1 MPLEIPEELH
11 EEVPEDVKQKFTE
24 LIDEP
29 EEVVQIAIS
38 SDMNLDGEYT
48 ESWLLATD
56 QWVVSFNP
64 NHAEEPNIIQ
74 MPLSDVVTVKTH
86 NYIGNGM
93 LELHTAEKAI
103 SVLRYS
109 KTMNAKI
116 SDAAGFLEMLSGDGT
131 SKREGKNLGGRKKR
145 EGRCEKCGRPLH
157 PRSNSCP
164 YCVETR
170 RMMFR
175 LFSYLKPY
183 WYLVVIGTIIALITT
198 TLGLLPTYILKLMVD
213 GVFVPVVQTTTDAR
227 FQLLNLLVFALIG
240 AHIFSQGIG
249 TTGGYVMQWLGN
261 RVIYDLRSQAYRHL
275 QMLSLSFYN
284 KNETGR
290 LIARISEDTS
300 RLRWFITE
308 SLRDVVMDFL
318 MIVGMCVILFR
329 EDWQLAAMT
338 LIPLPVLAI
347 GAGYFGEKMHRLFH
361 RLWRRASAITAIL
374 ADTIPGVKVVKA
386 FAAENREV
394 DRFNVVNKE
403 VFDYSIRVA
412 KLTLA
417 YYPIMGFA
425 TFTGGIIVRW
435 FGGRQIIFDDAAVAA
450 GQLLPTEAFTLGTL
464 MLFIGYM
471 MQFYRPIQGLIR
483 VNERFQRAA
492 TAAERIFEIM
502 DADPEIKDTKESI
515 ELPQLEGRIQ
525 FENVTFSY
533 DGEKN
538 ALENVSFEVNP
549 GEMIGLSGPSGAGK
563 STLISLVCRFYDV
576 TSGAIYIDGH
586 DIRDIKLHSLRE
598 QIGVVLQE
606 PFLFHGNIAE
616 NIAYG
621 RPDATREE
629 IIAAAIAANAH
640 NFIMDFPD
648 GYDTQVGE
656 RGVSLSGG
664 ERQRISIAR
673 AILKNPR
680 ILILDEAT
688 SSVDT
693 ETESTIQE
701 AIERLVQGRTT
712 FAIAH
717 RLSTLRR
724 ANRLIILEEGHLE
737 DLGTHA
743 ELLEREG
750 LYKRLVDMQSSLSR
764 IVAIAG

>member
-1 MPLEIPEELH
+1 MPLEIPQELR
-11 EEVPEDVKQKFTE
+11 EEVPESVKRKFEE

-29 EEVVQIAIS
+29 EVVQIAVS

-48 ESWLLATD
+48 ESWLLAND

-64 NHAEEPNIIQ
+64 NHAKEPDIIQ
-74 MPLSDVVTVKTH
+74 LPLSDVVAVKTH

-93 LELHTAEKAI
+93 LELHTAEKAFA
-103 SVLRYS
+103 VLRYS
-109 KTMNAKI
+109 KTMSAKI
-116 SDAAGFLEMLSGDGT
+116 SDAAGFLEMLSSNGT
-131 SKREGKNLGGRKKR
+131 GKKEGKKFGGRRKR
-145 EGRCEKCGRPLH
+145 EGRCEKCGRALP
-157 PRSNSCP
+157 PWSSTCP
-164 YCVETR
+164 NCLETKR
-170 RMMFR
+170 LMFR
-175 LFSYLKPY
+175 LLGYLKPY
-183 WYLVVIGTIIALITT
+183 WYLVIITTIIALATT
-198 TLGLLPTYILKLMVD
+198 SLGLLPEYILKLMVD
-213 GVFVPVVQTTTDAR
+213 RVFAPVVQTTAEAR
-227 FQLLNLLVFALIG
+227 FQLLNWLIFAVIG
-240 AHIFSQGIG
+240 AHILNQGVG
-249 TTGGYVMQWLGN
+249 TAGSYAMQWLGN

-275 QMLSLSFYN
+275 QMLSLSFYS
-284 KNETGR
+284 KNETGQ
-290 LIARISEDTS
+290 LIARISEDTG

-308 SLRDVVMDFL
+308 SLREVVIDTL
-318 MIVGMCVILFR
+318 TIIGMCVILFYQ
-329 EDWQLAAMT
+329 DWQLAALT
-338 LIPLPVLAI
+338 LIPLPILAF
-347 GAGYFGEKMHRLFH
+347 GVGYFGEKMHRLFH
-361 RLWRRASAITAIL
+361 RLWRRMSSITAIL

-386 FAAENREV
+386 FAAEDREV
-394 DRFNVVNKE
+394 DRFNVVNKD

-425 TFTGGIIVRW
+425 TFAGGIIVRW
-435 FGGRQIIFDDAAVAA
+435 FGGRQIIIDQAA
-450 GQLLPTEAFTLGTL
+450 GVPDPFTLGTL

-471 MQFYRPIQGLIR
+471 MRFYGPIQNLTR
-483 VNERFQRAA
+483 MNERFQGAA
-492 TAAERIFEIM
+492 VAADRLFEIM
-502 DADPEIKDTKESI
+502 DADPEIKDTKHSI
-515 ELPQLEGRIQ
+515 ELPRIEGSIR

-538 ALENVSFEVNP
+538 ALENISFEVKR

-563 STLISLVCRFYDV
+563 STLITLVCRFYDV
-576 TSGAIYIDGH
+576 TNGTIYIDGH
-586 DIRDIKLHSLRE
+586 DIRDIKLNLLRE

-606 PFLFHGNIAE
+606 PFLFHGSIAE

-621 RPDATREE
+621 KPHATREE
-629 IIAAAIAANAH
+629 IIAAAKAANAH
-640 NFIMDFPD
+640 DFIVNFPD

-656 RGVSLSGG
+656 RGVNMSGG

-693 ETESTIQE
+693 ETESAIQE

-724 ANRLIILEEGHLE
+724 ANRLIILQDGRLE
-737 DLGTHA
+737 DMGTHE

-750 LYKRLVDMQSSLSR
+750 LYKRLVNMQSSLAR
-764 IVAIAG
+764 IVAVAG

>member
-1 MPLEIPEELH
+1 MPLEIPEELR
-11 EEVPEDVKQKFTE
+11 EEVPESIKRKFEE

-29 EEVVQIAIS
+29 EMVQIAVS

-48 ESWLLATD
+48 ESWLLAND
-56 QWVVSFNP
+56 QWVVSFNS
-64 NHAEEPNIIQ
+64 NHAKEPDIIQ
-74 MPLSDVVTVKTH
+74 LPLNDVVAVKTR

-93 LELHTAEKAI
+93 LELHTAEKAF

-109 KTMNAKI
+109 KTMSAKI
-116 SDAAGFLEMLSGDGT
+116 SDAAGFLEMLSNNGT
-131 SKREGKNLGGRKKR
+131 GKKEGKKFGRRKR
-145 EGRCEKCGRPLH
+145 EGRCEKCGRALP
-157 PRSNSCP
+157 PWSSTCP
-164 YCVETR
+164 NCLETR
-170 RMMFR
+170 RLMFR
-175 LFSYLKPY
+175 LLGYLKPY
-183 WYLVVIGTIIALITT
+183 WYLVIITTIIALATT
-198 TLGLLPTYILKLMVD
+198 SLGLLPEYILKLMVD
-213 GVFVPVVQTTTDAR
+213 RVFAPVMQTTPETR
-227 FQLLNLLVFALIG
+227 FRLLNWLIFAVIG
-240 AHIFSQGIG
+240 AHILNQGVG
-249 TTGGYVMQWLGN
+249 TAGSYAMQWLGN

-275 QMLSLSFYN
+275 QMLSLSFYS
-284 KNETGR
+284 KNETGQ
-290 LIARISEDTS
+290 LIARISEDTG

-308 SLRDVVMDFL
+308 SLREVVIDTL
-318 MIVGMCVILFR
+318 TIIGMCVILFYQ
-329 EDWQLAAMT
+329 DWQLAALT
-338 LIPLPVLAI
+338 LIPLPILAF
-347 GAGYFGEKMHRLFH
+347 GVGYFGEKMHRLFH
-361 RLWRRASAITAIL
+361 RLWRRMSSITAIL

-386 FAAENREV
+386 FAAEDREV
-394 DRFNVVNKE
+394 DRFNVVNKD

-425 TFTGGIIVRW
+425 TFAGGIIVRW
-435 FGGRQIIFDDAAVAA
+435 FGGRQIILDQAA
-450 GQLLPTEAFTLGTL
+450 GVPDPFTLGTL

-471 MQFYRPIQGLIR
+471 MRFYGPIQNLTR
-483 VNERFQRAA
+483 MNERFQGAA
-492 TAAERIFEIM
+492 VAADRLFEIM
-502 DADPEIKDTKESI
+502 DADPEIKDTRHSI
-515 ELPQLEGRIQ
+515 ELPKIEGRIR

-538 ALENVSFEVNP
+538 ALENINFEVKP

-563 STLISLVCRFYDV
+563 STLITLVCRFYDV
-576 TSGAIYIDGH
+576 TDGAIYIDGH
-586 DIRDIKLHSLRE
+586 DIRDIKLNLLRE

-606 PFLFHGNIAE
+606 PFLFHGSIAE

-621 RPDATREE
+621 KPHATREE
-629 IIAAAIAANAH
+629 IIAAAKAANAH
-640 NFIMDFPD
+640 DFIVNFPD

-656 RGVSLSGG
+656 RGVNMSGG

-673 AILKNPR
+673 AILKNPS

-693 ETESTIQE
+693 ETESAIQE

-724 ANRLIILEEGHLE
+724 ANRLIILQEGRLE
-737 DLGTHA
+737 DMGTHE

-750 LYKRLVDMQSSLSR
+750 LYKRLVNMQSSLAR

>member
-1 MPLEIPEELH
+1 
-11 EEVPEDVKQKFTE
+11 
-24 LIDEP
+24 
-29 EEVVQIAIS
+29 
-38 SDMNLDGEYT
+38 
-48 ESWLLATD
+48 
-56 QWVVSFNP
+56 
-64 NHAEEPNIIQ
+64 
-74 MPLSDVVTVKTH
+74 
-86 NYIGNGM
+86 
-93 LELHTAEKAI
+93 
-103 SVLRYS
+103 
-109 KTMNAKI
+109 
-116 SDAAGFLEMLSGDGT
+116 
-131 SKREGKNLGGRKKR
+131 
-145 EGRCEKCGRPLH
+145 
-157 PRSNSCP
+157 
-164 YCVETR
+164 
-170 RMMFR
+170 
-175 LFSYLKPY
+175 
-183 WYLVVIGTIIALITT
+183 
-198 TLGLLPTYILKLMVD
+198 
-213 GVFVPVVQTTTDAR
+213 
-227 FQLLNLLVFALIG
+227 
-240 AHIFSQGIG
+240 
-249 TTGGYVMQWLGN
+249 
-261 RVIYDLRSQAYRHL
+261 
-275 QMLSLSFYN
+275 MLSLSFYN

-308 SLRDVVMDFL
+308 SLRDVVMDIL
-318 MIVGMCVILFR
+318 LIVGMCVILFR

-338 LIPLPVLAI
+338 LIPLPVLAV

-403 VFDYSIRVA
+403 VFDYSMRVA

-425 TFTGGIIVRW
+425 TFAGGIIVRW
-435 FGGRQIIFDDAAVAA
+435 FGGRMIVFDQVNGVAD
-450 GQLLPTEAFTLGTL
+450 PFTLGSL

-471 MQFYRPIQGLIR
+471 MQFYRPIQGLVR

-502 DADPEIKDTKESI
+502 DSDPEIKDTKDSI
-515 ELPQLEGRIQ
+515 ELPQLEGRIR

-538 ALENVSFEVNP
+538 ALENVNFEIEP

-576 TSGAIYIDGH
+576 TDGAIYVDGH
-586 DIRDIKLHSLRE
+586 DIRDINLHSLRE

-606 PFLFHGNIAE
+606 PFLFHGGLAD

-621 RPDATREE
+621 KPDATREE

-640 NFIMDFPD
+640 DFISNLPD

-656 RGVSLSGG
+656 RGVGLSGG
-664 ERQRISIAR
+664 ERQRVSIAR
-673 AILKNPR
+673 AILKNPK

-693 ETESTIQE
+693 ETESAIQE

-724 ANRLIILEEGHLE
+724 ANRLIILEEGNLE
-737 DLGTHA
+737 DMGTHQ

-750 LYKRLVDMQSSLSR
+750 LYKRLVNMQSSLSR
-764 IVAIAG
+764 IVAIGG

>member
-1 MPLEIPEELH
+1 MPLEIPDELH
-11 EEVPEDVKQKFTE
+11 EEVPEDIKQKFTE
-24 LIDEP
+24 LINEP

-56 QWVVSFNP
+56 QWVVSFNT
-64 NHAEEPNIIQ
+64 NYAEEPNIIQ
-74 MPLSDVVTVKTH
+74 MPLSDVVTVKTR

-116 SDAAGFLEMLSGDGT
+116 SDAAGFLEMLSGDSTG
-131 SKREGKNLGGRKKR
+131 KGEGKNLGGRKKR

-157 PRSNSCP
+157 PWSDSCP

-175 LFSYLKPY
+175 LLSYLKPY
-183 WYLVVIGTIIALITT
+183 WYLVVITTIIALLTT

-213 GVFVPVVQTTTDAR
+213 RVFAPVAGVSTDPNVR
-227 FQLLNLLVFALIG
+227 FRLLNLFIFALIG
-240 AHIFSQGIG
+240 AHILNQGIG
-249 TTGGYVMQWLGN
+249 TTGGYIMQWLGN
-261 RVIYDLRSQAYRHL
+261 SVIYDLRSQAYRHL

-308 SLRDVVMDFL
+308 SMRDIVIDFL
-318 MIVGMCVILFR
+318 MIIGMCVILFR
-329 EDWQLAAMT
+329 EDWQLAALT

-361 RLWRRASAITAIL
+361 RLWRRVSAITAIL

-403 VFDYSIRVA
+403 VFDYSMRVA

-417 YYPIMGFA
+417 YYPIMGLA
-425 TFTGGIIVRW
+425 TFAGGIIVRW
-435 FGGRQIIFDDAAVAA
+435 FGGRQVILDEI
-450 GQLLPTEAFTLGTL
+450 TLGTL

-471 MQFYRPIQGLIR
+471 MQFYRPIQNLTR
-483 VNERFQRAA
+483 VNERFRRAA
-492 TAAERIFEIM
+492 TAAERIFEIL
-502 DADPEIKDTKESI
+502 DADPEIKDTKDSI
-515 ELPQLEGRIQ
+515 ELPQLEGRIR

-533 DGEKN
+533 DNEKN

-563 STLISLVCRFYDV
+563 STLITLVCRFYDV
-576 TSGAIYIDGH
+576 TDGTIYIDGH
-586 DIRDIKLHSLRE
+586 DIRDIKLNSLRE

-606 PFLFHGNIAE
+606 PFLFHGNIAA

-621 RPDATREE
+621 RPNATKEE
-629 IIAAAIAANAH
+629 IISAAMAANAH

-737 DLGTHA
+737 DMGTHA

>member
-1 MPLEIPEELH
+1 MPLEIPDELQ
-11 EEVPEDVKQKFTE
+11 EEVPEEIKRKFE
-24 LIDEP
+24 KLIEDP
-29 EEVVQIAIS
+29 EVVQIAIS

-56 QWVVSFNP
+56 QWVISFNS
-64 NHAEEPNIIQ
+64 NHAKEPEIIQ
-74 MPLSDVVTVKTH
+74 LPLHDVVTVKTR

-93 LELHTAEKAI
+93 LELHTAKKAFP
-103 SVLRYS
+103 VLRYS

-131 SKREGKNLGGRKKR
+131 GKEKRRGGRKRR
-145 EGRCEKCGRPLH
+145 EGRCEKCGRALPH
-157 PRSNSCP
+157 WSDSCP
-164 YCVETR
+164 HCVETR

-175 LFSYLKPY
+175 LLSYLKPY
-183 WYLVVIGTIIALITT
+183 WYLVAIGTVIALATT
-198 TLGLLPTYILKLMVD
+198 ALGLLPTYIFKYLVD
-213 GVFVPVVQTTTDAR
+213 SVFVPVVQTTAENR
-227 FQLLNLLVFALIG
+227 FRLLNLFIFALIG
-240 AHIFSQGIG
+240 AHVLNQAVG

-308 SLRDVVMDFL
+308 SLRDLVIDFL
-318 MIVGMCVILFR
+318 MIFGMCVILFR
-329 EDWQLAAMT
+329 EDWQLAALT
-338 LIPLPVLAI
+338 LIPLPVLAV

-361 RLWRRASAITAIL
+361 RLWRRVSAITAIL

-386 FAAENREV
+386 FAAEDREV

-417 YYPIMGFA
+417 YYPIMGLA
-425 TFTGGIIVRW
+425 TFAGGIIVRW
-435 FGGRQIIFDDAAVAA
+435 FGGRQIIFDDVAVAA
-450 GQLLPTEAFTLGTL
+450 GQLQPEQAFTLGTL

-471 MQFYRPIQGLIR
+471 MQFYRPIQSLTRI
-483 VNERFQRAA
+483 NERFRRAA

-502 DADPEIKDTKESI
+502 DADPEIKDTKDSI
-515 ELPQLEGRIQ
+515 ELPQLEGRIR
-525 FENVTFSY
+525 FENVTFTY

-538 ALENVSFEVNP
+538 ALENINFEVQP

-576 TSGAIYIDGH
+576 TEGAIYIDGH
-586 DIRDIKLHSLRE
+586 DIRDIKLNSLRE

-606 PFLFHGNIAE
+606 PFLFHGSIAE

-621 RPDATREE
+621 KPNASKEE
-629 IIAAAIAANAH
+629 IISAAIAANAH
-640 NFIMDFPD
+640 HFIMDFPD

-673 AILKNPR
+673 AILKDPR

-693 ETESTIQE
+693 ETESAIQE
-701 AIERLVQGRTT
+701 AIERLVEGRTT

-737 DLGTHA
+737 DMGTHA

-750 LYKRLVDMQSSLSR
+750 LYKRLVKMQSALSR
-764 IVAIAG
+764 IVAVAG

>member
-1 MPLEIPEELH
+1 MPLKIPEELH
-11 EEVPEDVKQKFTE
+11 EEAPEEIKRKFEE
-24 LIDEP
+24 LIEDP
-29 EEVVQIAIS
+29 EVVQIAIS

-56 QWVVSFNP
+56 QWVISFNP
-64 NHAEEPNIIQ
+64 NHAEEPEIIQ
-74 MPLSDVVTVKTH
+74 LPLNDVVTVKTR

-93 LELHTAEKAI
+93 LELHTAKKAFP
-103 SVLRYS
+103 VLRYS

-116 SDAAGFLEMLSGDGT
+116 SDVAGFLEMLSGDGT
-131 SKREGKNLGGRKKR
+131 GKEKRRGGRKRR
-145 EGRCEKCGRPLH
+145 EGRCEKCGRALPH
-157 PRSNSCP
+157 WSDTCP
-164 YCVETR
+164 HCIETR

-175 LFSYLKPY
+175 LLSYLKPY
-183 WYLVVIGTIIALITT
+183 WYLVVIGTVIALATT
-198 TLGLLPTYILKLMVD
+198 ALGLLPTYILKYMVD
-213 GVFVPVVQTTTDAR
+213 RVFAPVVQTTAEVR
-227 FQLLNLLVFALIG
+227 FRLLNLFIFALIG
-240 AHIFSQGIG
+240 AYILNQGVG
-249 TTGGYVMQWLGN
+249 AAGGYIMQWLGN

-308 SLRDVVMDFL
+308 SLRDLVINIL
-318 MIVGMCVILFR
+318 TIIGMCVILFH
-329 EDWQLAAMT
+329 EDWQLAALT
-338 LIPLPVLAI
+338 LIPLPVLAL

-361 RLWRRASAITAIL
+361 RLWRRVSAITAIL

-417 YYPIMGFA
+417 YYPIMGLA
-425 TFTGGIIVRW
+425 TFAGGIIVRW
-435 FGGRQIIFDDAAVAA
+435 FGGRQIIMDQTAGVAD
-450 GQLLPTEAFTLGTL
+450 PFTLGSL

-471 MQFYRPIQGLIR
+471 MRFYGPIQSLTRI
-483 VNERFQRAA
+483 NERFRRAA

-502 DADPEIKDTKESI
+502 DADPEIKDSKDSI
-515 ELPQLEGRIQ
+515 ELPQLEGHIR

-538 ALENVSFEVNP
+538 ALENISFEVKP

-576 TSGAIYIDGH
+576 QDGAIYVDGH
-586 DIRDIKLHSLRE
+586 DIRDIKLDSLRE

-606 PFLFHGNIAE
+606 PFLFHGSIAE

-621 RPDATREE
+621 KPDATKEE

-640 NFIMDFPD
+640 HFITNFPD

-656 RGVSLSGG
+656 RGVSISGG

-693 ETESTIQE
+693 ETESAIQE

-724 ANRLIILEEGHLE
+724 ANRLIILEEGRLE
-737 DLGTHA
+737 DMGTHA

-764 IVAIAG
+764 IVAVAG

>member
-1 MPLEIPEELH
+1 MPLEIPDELR
-11 EEVPEDVKQKFTE
+11 EEVPEEVKQKFEE
-24 LIDEP
+24 LTDEP
-29 EEVVQIAIS
+29 FQIAVS
-38 SDMNLDGEYT
+38 SDMNLDGEYN

-74 MPLSDVVTVKTH
+74 LPLSDVVTVKAR

-131 SKREGKNLGGRKKR
+131 GEEEMKKRGGHRRR

-157 PRSNSCP
+157 PRSDSCP

-175 LFSYLKPY
+175 LFSYLRPY

-198 TLGLLPTYILKLMVD
+198 VLGLLPTYILKLLVD
-213 GVFVPVVQTTTDAR
+213 RVFSPVGDASTDPVVR
-227 FQLLNLLVFALIG
+227 LQLLNMLILALIG
-240 AHIFSQGIG
+240 AHIFNQGVG
-249 TTGGYVMQWLGN
+249 TTGSYVMQWLGN

-308 SLRDVVMDFL
+308 SLRDVVMDIL
-318 MIVGMCVILFR
+318 LIVGMCVILFR

-338 LIPLPVLAI
+338 LIPLPVLAV

-403 VFDYSIRVA
+403 VFDYSMRVA

-425 TFTGGIIVRW
+425 TFAGGIIVRW
-435 FGGRQIIFDDAAVAA
+435 FGGRMIVFDQVNGVAD
-450 GQLLPTEAFTLGTL
+450 PFTLGSL

-471 MQFYRPIQGLIR
+471 MQFYRPIQGLVR

-502 DADPEIKDTKESI
+502 DSDPEIKDTKDSI
-515 ELPQLEGRIQ
+515 ELPQLEGRIR

-538 ALENVSFEVNP
+538 ALENVNFEIEP

-576 TSGAIYIDGH
+576 TDGAIYVDGH
-586 DIRDIKLHSLRE
+586 DIRDINLHSLRE

-606 PFLFHGNIAE
+606 PFLFHGGLAD

-621 RPDATREE
+621 KPDATREE

-640 NFIMDFPD
+640 DFISNLPD

-656 RGVSLSGG
+656 RGVGLSGG
-664 ERQRISIAR
+664 ERQRVSIAR
-673 AILKNPR
+673 AILKNPK

-693 ETESTIQE
+693 ETESAIQE

-724 ANRLIILEEGHLE
+724 ANRLIILEEGNLE
-737 DLGTHA
+737 DMGTHQ

-750 LYKRLVDMQSSLSR
+750 LYKRLVNMQSSLSR
-764 IVAIAG
+764 IVAIGG